1 MERFRVS
8 QLVRERSAPSGNP
21 AGPGAEMITIT
32 RFPYRKRA
40 IAFHQTKWLFRSRK
54 VAIPAPSHEKRALFN
69 PILAARLSMRL
80 FITDLGRPVSVPSM
94 ERLRVSQLG
103 YKRSTFVLPKWFN
116 QVTPFG
122 YHCATQMV

>member
-40 IAFHQTKWLFRSRK
+40 IACHQKKRLFRSRK
-54 VAIPAPSHEKRALFN
+54 VAISAPLHEKRALFN
-69 PILAARLSMRL
+69 PILAAHL
-80 FITDLGRPVSVPSM
+80 SM
-94 ERLRVSQLG
+94 ERFRVSH
-103 YKRSTFVLPKWFN
+103 
-116 QVTPFG
+116 FG
-122 YHCATQMV
+122 